1 MLWSNNRIYCSNHF
15 IKMKK
20 KLTGGQQA
28 KIFAAKVFIKIY
40 KVDDTLYNVVVIVG
54 PALFGS
60 FFHSNTDTVWSR
72 VEDPQQF
79 RLLEMMALTNVF
91 EITMERLIE
100 ILVLQVQHNE
110 FELLNN
116 RPIGREKY
124 QNPSS

>member
-1 MLWSNNRIYCSNHF
+1 
-15 IKMKK
+15 MKK
-20 KLTGGQQA
+20 GLTGGQQA
-28 KIFAAKVFIKIY
+28 KISAAKFFLKNH
-40 KVDDTLYNVVVIVG
+40 KANDTLYNVVIILG

-60 FFHSNTDTVWSR
+60 FFNSNTDTVWSR
-72 VEDPQQF
+72 VEDPPQF

-100 ILVLQVQHNE
+100 ILILQVQHNE